1 MYKESYAACARVII
15 SFHLSVQQRCHG
27 VVSILSYNS
36 HPDIAIEFLTTIV
49 SILVVTSY
57 PSTIFRGKVEL
68 TYSKQ
73 KIRRMKKNAKTNYIS
88 YK

>member
-36 HPDIAIEFLTTIV
+36 QPDIAIEFLITIV
-49 SILVVTSY
+49 SILWLRHI
-57 PSTIFRGKVEL
+57 PHDD
-68 TYSKQ
+68 
-73 KIRRMKKNAKTNYIS
+73 IS
-88 YK
+88 RVRSN